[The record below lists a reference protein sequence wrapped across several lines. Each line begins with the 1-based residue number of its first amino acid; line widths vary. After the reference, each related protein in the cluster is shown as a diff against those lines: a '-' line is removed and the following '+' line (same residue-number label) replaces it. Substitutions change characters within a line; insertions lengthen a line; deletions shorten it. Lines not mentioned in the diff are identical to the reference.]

1 MLWLFVLKPLDEGL
15 DSGALAFVAVLT
27 KEMGGLVDG
36 LENSFAQDDEL
47 AACELLFS
55 QRGASKAMPMPSV
68 AAAMASAARSKE
80 GRVPPGS
87 GSRLSANQSYQV
99 IWLSDESIRVI

>member
-1 MLWLFVLKPLDEGL
+1 MSGPNSPDFAVVPLRWVALHHALRAPSGGVLLLWLFVLKPLDEGL

-55 QRGASKAMPMPSV
+55 QRGAF
-68 AAAMASAARSKE
+68 
-80 GRVPPGS
+80 
-87 GSRLSANQSYQV
+87 
-99 IWLSDESIRVI
+99 